1 MTALYKPTEVISL
14 LRPSLLLPRIQP
26 ASARHARAAFSIT
39 RNAHAKE
46 PTFPGTPFPEPTRKS
61 ITLTGD
67 TGRVRWNELSP
78 GEKVVRTTQ
87 QSFNLIIVA
96 VGVIAT
102 GGVAYFLF
110 SDVFSP
116 NSKTAYFNEATEKVR
131 QDPRCQKLL
140 GEGSQIA
147 AFGEGSWSRYA
158 KNRFISSTEET
169 DKWGTEHLKF
179 RFFVE
184 GNGKQG
190 VVHVH
195 LVKKP
200 SMATYEYAELTV
212 DVKGH
217 RSIDLAAKEKQDHV
231 APKIFG
237 ARWW

>member
-1 MTALYKPTEVISL
+1 MTALYRPAEAISV
-14 LRPSLLLPRIQP
+14 LRSSLLLPRMQP
-26 ASARHARAAFSIT
+26 SSTRRARAAFSTT

-46 PTFPGTPFPEPTRKS
+46 PTFPGTPFPEPARKS

-67 TGRVRWNELSP
+67 TGRVRWTELSP

-87 QSFNLIIVA
+87 QSFNLLIVA

-116 NSKTAYFNEATEKVR
+116 NSKTAYFNEATTKIR

-169 DKWGTEHLKF
+169 DKWGTDHLKF

-195 LVKKP
+195 LIKKP

>member
-1 MTALYKPTEVISL
+1 MTALYKPTEAISL

-26 ASARHARAAFSIT
+26 SSTRRARAAFST
-39 RNAHAKE
+39 ARNAQAKE

-61 ITLTGD
+61 ITLSGD

-147 AFGEGSWSRYA
+147 AFGESSMSRYA

-169 DKWGTEHLKF
+169 DKWGTDHLKF

-195 LVKKP
+195 LIKKP